1 MKKPETQIE
10 WALYRCQSSC
20 QIGRDVLDGKKAPP
34 YGIAAIDYAVY
45 CLLHAVEDLSIAV
58 GEMQ

>member
-20 QIGRDVLDGKKAPP
+20 QIGRDMLDGKSVTPD
-34 YGIAAIDYAVY
+34 GISAVDYAVY
-45 CLLHAVEDLSIAV
+45 CLLIAVEDLSIAI